1 MFIGFLATFVYA
13 SLVKRNIIIKLPDSV
28 PPAVNKAFAAII
40 PGTAAIYASSIV
52 AYLVFSVSGQSLS
65 DVVST
70 YIQMPLLALS
80 QGLGSVV
87 LLTFLVQ
94 LFWFFGLHGH
104 NVLAPIMDGIY
115 GIALNENTAAYEA
128 TRSVADLPWL

>member
-1 MFIGFLATFVYA
+1 
-13 SLVKRNIIIKLPDSV
+13 LVKRNVIIKLPDSV

-70 YIQMPLLALS
+70 YIQMPLLGLS

-94 LFWFFGLHGH
+94 L
-104 NVLAPIMDGIY
+104 
-115 GIALNENTAAYEA
+115 
-128 TRSVADLPWL
+128 